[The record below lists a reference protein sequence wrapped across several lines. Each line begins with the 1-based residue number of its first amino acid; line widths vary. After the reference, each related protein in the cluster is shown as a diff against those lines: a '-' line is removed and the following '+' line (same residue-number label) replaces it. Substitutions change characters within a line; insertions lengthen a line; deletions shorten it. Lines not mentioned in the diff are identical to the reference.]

1 MIIQSRHESN
11 GTVLALNGRLD
22 ATWADYVGNAI
33 DAAIHQGEHRID
45 LDMSQVPYIS
55 SAGISLLLKYRRKLA
70 SVGGRLVIQNPN
82 ENVLSI
88 FQLMRLTNILLDTP
102 NSASPQST
110 PSATNT
116 ATQDPN
122 DNLFVDKQGIQFAID
137 TLNEGAVLHCTRI
150 GDPNH
155 LENPSTQPNA
165 ITPVRV
171 DHNSLCLGLGALQDQ
186 SHTDDSS
193 RQLGEVLGLCGTCIE
208 QPPSPTAAPDFLI
221 AHEQLIPELLLDYGL
236 FGQGQYSHLVRFE
249 AGRSER
255 RSIRLSELAA
265 QGLEQLQCDS
275 AAFAIIA
282 EADSVVGASLI
293 RSPNEPRKDSLW
305 SHPEIRNWISFTS
318 EQSYEKKVVLIVG
331 LASKDPHS
339 PFQPFLRPLT
349 DRNPIAGHFH
359 AAVFP
364 YRPLSKSLHPLRDVL
379 HELFQHNAPIQVLH
393 LLADDRPIEGI
404 GETELMRGRCWC
416 APAIHSNT
424 AIPRIPDD
432 QAAQRNESR

>member
-1 MIIQSRHESN
+1 MIIQSHQEKN
-11 GTVLALNGRLD
+11 GIVLALNGRLD

-33 DAAIHQGEHRID
+33 DAAIHQGEHHID

-70 SVGGRLVIQNPN
+70 SVGGKLVIQKPN

-88 FQLMRLTNILLDTP
+88 FQLMRLTNILLDSP
-102 NSASPQST
+102 NSALPKSI
-110 PSATNT
+110 PSAPTT
-116 ATQDPN
+116 ATQN
-122 DNLFVDKQGIQFAID
+122 SNENHFVDRYGIQVAFD
-137 TLNEGAVLHCTRI
+137 TLNEGSVFQCIRI

-155 LENPSTQPNA
+155 LENPDILPSA
-165 ITPVRV
+165 IPPIRI
-171 DHNSLCLGLGALQDQ
+171 DHNSLCLGLGALQDP
-186 SHTDDSS
+186 SYADDSS

-208 QPPSPTAAPDFLI
+208 QPPSPTASPDFLI
-221 AHEQLIPELLLDYGL
+221 AHEQLIPELLLSYGL
-236 FGQGQYSHLVRFE
+236 YGQGQYSHLIRFE
-249 AGRSER
+249 AGRSDR
-255 RSIRLSELAA
+255 RSIRLSELATLA
-265 QGLEQLQCDS
+265 LEQLQCES
-275 AAFAIIA
+275 VAFAIIA

-318 EQSYEKKVVLIVG
+318 EQSYEEKVVLIVG
-331 LASKDPHS
+331 LASNDPHS
-339 PFQPFLRPLT
+339 PFQAFLRPLT

-379 HELFQHNAPIQVLH
+379 QELFQHNAPSQVLH

-416 APAIHSNT
+416 VPAVCSATNDLT
-424 AIPRIPDD
+424 P
-432 QAAQRNESR
+432 QQNGSR